1 MQINTSTK
9 DTNKCS
15 LGIIPSLKRNIQKI
29 MHPHKSIKGNDNI
42 KKLAY
47 LMFIP
52 KFGLFIKFTEAL
64 FIRLYV
70 NFIFSNLPFMKE
82 DCEQQ

>member
-1 MQINTSTK
+1 MKEMQINTSIK

-15 LGIIPSLKRNIQKI
+15 SGIIPSLKRNIQKI

-52 KFGLFIKFTEAL
+52 KFGLFIKFTETL
-64 FIRLYV
+64 FIASMSIL
-70 NFIFSNLPFMKE
+70 FLPFFLS
-82 DCEQQ
+82 